1 MLTIRF
7 PEGSQYAE
15 LTLLLWP
22 QSAINVPF
30 PCLDSKKLV
39 IASESISIGLETT
52 LPRGPMGDEGGGV
65 SSDATGSFESI
76 LASHNLSMVISD
88 RKAKSK
94 RNGKTHVK
102 VLLLELTRRP
112 SG

>member
-1 MLTIRF
+1 MLTIRC

-39 IASESISIGLETT
+39 KVSESISIGLEMTF
-52 LPRGPMGDEGGGV
+52 PRARMGDDGGGV
-65 SSDATGSFESI
+65 GSDATGNFESI
-76 LASHNLSMVISD
+76 LASHNLYKVINTYTA
-88 RKAKSK
+88 RY
-94 RNGKTHVK
+94 NGETYVR